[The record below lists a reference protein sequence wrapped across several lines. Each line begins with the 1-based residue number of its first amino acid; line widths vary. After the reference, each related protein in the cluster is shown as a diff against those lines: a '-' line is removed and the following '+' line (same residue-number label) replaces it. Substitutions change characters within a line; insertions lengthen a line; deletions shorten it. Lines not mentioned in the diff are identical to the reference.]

1 MGHRLSYSAHYPFP
15 SARPNNERLA
25 RATLHQTPTGGPG
38 QPAAA
43 RSRSLVPVSLPGRPQ
58 LSALSPQPNREDNAV
73 VTSTTFPG
81 LPASAVS
88 SVPRAHKNRPHPLLS
103 SPISRAP
110 PALEFPLRPESTRGY
125 CCRVHGRRWI
135 PCFIARAVRSESST
149 RSSCSRLSWCP
160 CVRTG
165 RAPPIRRR
173 DRASA
178 AGRCPPWTLVGG
190 SSPALVSPLLDSWNP

>member
-1 MGHRLSYSAHYPFP
+1 
-15 SARPNNERLA
+15 
-25 RATLHQTPTGGPG
+25 
-38 QPAAA
+38 
-43 RSRSLVPVSLPGRPQ
+43 
-58 LSALSPQPNREDNAV
+58 

-149 RSSCSRLSWCP
+149 RSSCSRLSRCP

-165 RAPPIRRR
+165 RAPPISLRRR
-173 DRASA
+173 ALRCSTACAVASPLHA
-178 AGRCPPWTLVGG
+178 PRVGKKLPFESAITSALRSVRLIGVWALDLWDGVTPPW
-190 SSPALVSPLLDSWNP
+190 P